1 MGADFLYN
9 ILKRANCDQARFAN
23 ELNVG
28 KWVSGQDYP
37 VTGVGCPYRR
47 QPTTALWSLRDK
59 QRLRE

>member
-1 MGADFLYN
+1 MYPD
-9 ILKRANCDQARFAN
+9 R
-23 ELNVG
+23 
-28 KWVSGQDYP
+28 VSGQDYP